1 MSKNSLKLELT
12 GVEELLQS
20 IEKMG
25 GDINQAAEKAILASA
40 KPFHQELKLAIKK
53 HRRSGL
59 TEATLHE
66 PTKVHWEGNR
76 CSLQVG
82 FNLKAGGLPALFLEY
97 GTPRMK
103 ARPFIR
109 PAINRSRKN
118 MKAIQQKT
126 LSELLKEITP

>member
-12 GVEELLQS
+12 GVEELLLS

-25 GDINQAAEKAILASA
+25 GDINQAAEKAILDCA

-66 PTKVHWEGNR
+66 PIKVHWVGNR